1 MQIATIQEEVNI
13 LHRILM
19 HHLDL
24 TENDDWKKVKWAD
37 SDANHKQHQNKASS
51 Q

>member
-24 TENDDWKKVKWAD
+24 TENGDWKKVKWAD
-37 SDANHKQHQNKASS
+37 SDANHKQLQNKASS